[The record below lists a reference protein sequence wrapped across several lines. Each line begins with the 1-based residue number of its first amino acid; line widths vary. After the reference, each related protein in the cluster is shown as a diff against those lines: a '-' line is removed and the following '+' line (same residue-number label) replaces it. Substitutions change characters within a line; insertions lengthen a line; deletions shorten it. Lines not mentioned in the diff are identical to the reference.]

1 MINISFPVKSRILKI
16 FLLYPELDQK
26 YQNSKTRLMSL
37 MVIINERDLHVWH
50 LEDMHNSGNPYFH
63 MTNMTPQNHALV
75 KESLNVQNR
84 PLDINIAGDK
94 KFIGVASD
102 SHCNYGLRNYD
113 LSSSAT
119 VSKEDTQNSH
129 LKKLLN
135 DQSSLFQ
142 IYVWGQ
148 IFFIGF
154 KQNNKATDFT

>member
-1 MINISFPVKSRILKI
+1 
-16 FLLYPELDQK
+16 
-26 YQNSKTRLMSL
+26 
-37 MVIINERDLHVWH
+37 MVIINERDLHVCVT
-50 LEDMHNSGNPYFH
+50 LGRYAQLRQSEFSTGN
-63 MTNMTPQNHALV
+63 
-75 KESLNVQNR
+75 NR
-84 PLDINIAGDK
+84 PLDFNIAGDK

-142 IYVWGQ
+142 IYV
-148 IFFIGF
+148 
-154 KQNNKATDFT
+154 